1 MRAKQFLPATF
12 IFPMLLLVL
21 LLQVLP
27 AQAQTYGMKLSNRRS
42 VKSDWFGIGSQNTT
56 RDGMYIDHPSLLDK
70 APTMNPK
77 VIRFPSGGNAN
88 WWDWKTGW
96 FVDDPNVPPHNP
108 NQAPVY
114 NTLENFKVL
123 VDATG
128 ATPLF
133 VLNMI
138 SSTLAYQ
145 LEMLHY
151 ADSIGLEVKY
161 LELGNE
167 FYLAEEEDSTYIYSI
182 YPDAKVYGTVASLWI
197 DSIHAH
203 FPNAEVAAQGAFNRN
218 NQPRRIQWDDDLLQ
232 TLEGEDAIT
241 FHQYYNG
248 SGTEA
253 SGDGDGKYTMAD
265 VPEFLYRPFKAWGIL
280 AAEDLP
286 LVRSGREVW
295 ITEFNLQDFNYPV
308 HGSWGQSLFVAT
320 QTLHFLESE
329 KITNVNFHTICGTS
343 GYGGYFTDTK
353 GFKFKSEGSFQEP
366 PNPPTT
372 TPWNLTAAGNSVK
385 IISEA
390 VNGMKYAS
398 QLTFEGAPSI
408 GLLDKEDSVYY
419 PALYGWQF
427 SNNTSSS
434 AILVNLS
441 GTDLKINTTDVFKN
455 GGSYKRISASPV
467 SYIAKSNDV
476 TTKTGTLTATFTL
489 PAYSITKVTS
499 SNYAP
504 SAPPTVSIAING
516 NTTFCEGDSLSLSAG
531 DGHLT
536 YLWST
541 GQTAKQIWA
550 KSSGDYWVRVW
561 DEASGYW
568 AADTVSVTV
577 HPAPEVPTIKNTG
590 KDAFCAGSNTVL
602 KPKKIED
609 NATYL
614 WSTGATGT
622 SLTVATPGNY
632 TLTIID
638 QEGCTAVSAP
648 LAISVY
654 PLPQTT
660 IVPSGPLSF
669 CNGGSVV
676 LTAGAGFKTYKWST
690 GKFGQSL
697 TASATGSYS
706 VTVTDYNNCENTTTA
721 INVNVL
727 PTPSAN
733 VSIFGPTAFCDG
745 KSPTYL
751 VAPSGYPSYQW
762 MKGANNIAGATTKKY
777 YPVDNGT
784 YKVSVKDNNNCT
796 IVSDGTVIT
805 VLKKPKAQVTVGGP
819 TNICDGESCELTAN
833 VGSGFSY
840 QWMVNNA
847 NIPGATQIAYTVTQP
862 GVYKCKI
869 TDANGCN
876 ANTKE
881 ITVTSNCKESGS
893 AISSAGD
900 VTLHIFPNPANSYI
914 HIDAAFSGGAREANI
929 SISNLLGEEI
939 YASQQQLD
947 GMHLSADIELAG
959 RFTNG
964 IYLVTLSSGEQVVMS
979 KFVITGKR

>member
-1 MRAKQFLPATF
+1 
-12 IFPMLLLVL
+12 
-21 LLQVLP
+21 
-27 AQAQTYGMKLSNRRS
+27 
-42 VKSDWFGIGSQNTT
+42 
-56 RDGMYIDHPSLLDK
+56 
-70 APTMNPK
+70 
-77 VIRFPSGGNAN
+77 
-88 WWDWKTGW
+88 
-96 FVDDPNVPPHNP
+96 
-108 NQAPVY
+108 
-114 NTLENFKVL
+114 
-123 VDATG
+123 
-128 ATPLF
+128 
-133 VLNMI
+133 
-138 SSTLAYQ
+138 
-145 LEMLHY
+145 
-151 ADSIGLEVKY
+151 
-161 LELGNE
+161 
-167 FYLAEEEDSTYIYSI
+167 
-182 YPDAKVYGTVASLWI
+182 
-197 DSIHAH
+197 
-203 FPNAEVAAQGAFNRN
+203 
-218 NQPRRIQWDDDLLQ
+218 
-232 TLEGEDAIT
+232 
-241 FHQYYNG
+241 
-248 SGTEA
+248 
-253 SGDGDGKYTMAD
+253 
-265 VPEFLYRPFKAWGIL
+265 
-280 AAEDLP
+280 
-286 LVRSGREVW
+286 
-295 ITEFNLQDFNYPV
+295 
-308 HGSWGQSLFVAT
+308 
-320 QTLHFLESE
+320 
-329 KITNVNFHTICGTS
+329 
-343 GYGGYFTDTK
+343 
-353 GFKFKSEGSFQEP
+353 
-366 PNPPTT
+366 
-372 TPWNLTAAGNSVK
+372 
-385 IISEA
+385 
-390 VNGMKYAS
+390 MKYAS

-408 GLLDKEDSVYY
+408 GLVDKGDSVYY

-541 GQTAKQIWA
+541 GQTSKQIWA
-550 KSSGDYWVRVW
+550 NSSGDYWVRVW

-590 KDAFCAGSNTVL
+590 KDAFCTGSNTEL

-622 SLTVATPGNY
+622 SLTVTTPGNY

-660 IVPSGPLSF
+660 VVPSGPLSF

-676 LTAGAGFKTYKWST
+676 LTAGAGFKTYKWSN

-777 YPVDNGT
+777 YPVENGT
-784 YKVSVKDNNNCT
+784 FKVSVKDNNNCT
-796 IVSDGTVIT
+796 NVSDGTVIT
-805 VLKKPKAQVTVGGP
+805 VLKKPKAQINVGGP